1 MNRSSTIYNLVNSPL
16 KNDVVFICANE
27 EEAQN
32 CYKLAKFF
40 QQQTSAYFF
49 PKWDTIPYDRVSPSK
64 QILAMRAKILS
75 ILVSRPKDQFT
86 IIFISAGNLVQK
98 VPSLNSFNNKHL
110 TVSSHRK
117 MKQSIIVDFL
127 ITSGFIRVSTATDAG
142 EFALRGDILDI
153 VISDT
158 ESYRL
163 NFDWENNI
171 TIKSFDSFSQISSEI
186 VEKFEIYPSSE
197 LILSGETIENFKRGF
212 LQNFG
217 ANHSQNPTYLAISEN
232 RHISG
237 AEQLLPLCYDTMVNI
252 TDYLIEPILMN
263 EEIFIRNA
271 KDEIDQIKDFYQSRL
286 ETNRLTPSQFY
297 PVLKPE
303 IMYEMVSPISD
314 HTILEDDVTT
324 PYDQLNFYSESQKLQ
339 HPVGDIFADFVNAH
353 KKSKFIICCPSMSGS
368 QKVAQ
373 ILKLSD
379 IEIVEISNL
388 HDVKCGQVSV
398 ANIMLAES
406 FEAIGHCEEGKARR
420 GNPNNLREIATSHK
434 CAPRND
440 DALTFFIRQQDIIG
454 LRRVGNNTSSS
465 KKLKNILSE
474 LETLSEGDLV
484 VHNEH
489 GIGRFEGVETIE
501 VISIRHDCIKIIYDG
516 DDKLYIPV
524 ENLESIKKYGQNDA
538 PLDKLGGV
546 AWQRRKSKLKNRIG
560 EIAQKLIKIAAERKL
575 LSAEPI
581 YKNEKYDKF
590 CAAFPYTETDDQ
602 LSAIT
607 DIEND
612 LISGHPMDR
621 LICGDVGFG
630 KTEVAMRAAFLAASH
645 KKQVAV
651 IAPTT
656 ILAKQHFTSFRER
669 FALMGMKIA
678 QVSRLTPKSEMSQ
691 IKADIRDGNI
701 DITIGTHALLSK
713 DIQFQDLG
721 MMIVDEE
728 QRFGVLQKE
737 KLKELKHGTHV
748 ISLSATPIPRTLQ
761 MSMLGI
767 RDLSLIATPPID
779 RLPIRTHVI
788 PYDGVIVRDALLRE
802 HARGGRSFYVAPR
815 IADLEDIEKTLKTLV
830 PELKYAIAHGQM
842 APNKINEIMEDFY
855 DGKYDILL
863 STTIIESG
871 IDIPAANTIIIHKAE
886 MLGLSQLYQLRGRVG
901 RSKLRGCAY
910 LIIGNSRTVTQ
921 QALRRLEIM
930 QNIDSLG
937 AGFTIASYDSD
948 LRGFGN
954 LVGDEQSGHIR
965 EVGAELYQEMLETAI
980 ASLGDDAPSEEF
992 VPNINLGTPVFIPEE
1007 YIADNDQRFAL
1018 YKRISLLK
1026 EEDEIAYFHDE
1037 LIDRFGLIPEPT
1049 QNLLYIVKVKVLCK
1063 KIGISDIDV
1072 GPNGMV
1078 IKFIPSEKAND
1089 IVMKYVAKYPR
1100 HTKIRPDNKLA
1111 ILTNGKKID
1120 VYKVLL
1126 EIMG

>member
-1 MNRSSTIYNLVNSPL
+1 MNASSSRIYTIVNATL
-16 KNDVVFICANE
+16 KSDVVFICANE

-32 CYKLAKFF
+32 NYRLSKFF
-40 QQQTSAYFF
+40 NPHSNTYFF
-49 PKWDTIPYDRVSPSK
+49 PKWDTVPYDRVSPNK
-64 QILAMRAKILS
+64 QILSDRAKILS
-75 ILVSRPKDQFT
+75 KLASRRPNEFV
-86 IIFISAGNLVQK
+86 IIFTSAANLLQK
-98 VPSLNSFNNKHL
+98 VPSKEVFTNKHL
-110 TVSSHRK
+110 TVSAKHTI
-117 MKQSIIVDFL
+117 KQLTIIDFL
-127 ITSGFIRVSTATDAG
+127 VASGFIRVSTATEAG

-153 VISDT
+153 VISND

-163 NFDWENNI
+163 NFDWENNVS
-171 TIKSFDSFSQISSEI
+171 IKSFDSFSQISSE
-186 VEKFEIYPSSE
+186 VVDKFDIYPSSE
-197 LILSGETIENFKRGF
+197 MILSSSTIEHFKSAF
-212 LQNFG
+212 LQKFG
-217 ANHSQNPTYLAISEN
+217 VNHSQNPTYIAISEG
-232 RHISG
+232 RHVAG
-237 AEQLLPLCYDTMVNI
+237 AEHILSLCYDKMVNL
-252 TDYLIEPILMN
+252 TDYLVDPEFVN
-263 EEIFIRNA
+263 QEVFIRNS
-271 KDEIDQIKDFYQSRL
+271 KDEIDQIEDFYQSRL

-297 PVLKPE
+297 PLLKPE
-303 IMYEMVSPISD
+303 MMYEMSNVIPG
-314 HTILEDDVTT
+314 ILDVIPAKAGIQSLDNLDSRLRGNDIDGAEGNT
-324 PYDQLNFYSESQKLQ
+324 PNQLNFYSESQKLQ
-339 HPVGDIFADFVNAH
+339 HPVGDIFADFVHSH
-353 KKSKFIICCPSMSGS
+353 KTSKFIICCPSVSGA

-373 ILKLSD
+373 ILRLSD
-379 IEIVEISNL
+379 VEIVEISGISE
-388 HDVKCGQVSV
+388 VKPGQVGV
-398 ANIMLAES
+398 ANITLAES
-406 FEAIGHCEEGKARR
+406 FESR
-420 GNPNNLREIATSHK
+420 SQY
-434 CAPRND
+434 
-440 DALTFFIRQQDIIG
+440 FIRQQDIIG
-454 LRRVGNNTSSS
+454 LRRIRGNTSSS

-474 LETLSEGDLV
+474 LETLSEGELV
-484 VHNEH
+484 VHSEH

-501 VISIRHDCIKIIYDG
+501 VIGIRHDCIKIIYDG

-581 YKNEKYDKF
+581 GKSERYDKF

-602 LSAIT
+602 LSAIA

-630 KTEVAMRAAFLAASH
+630 KTEVAMRATFLAASH

-651 IAPTT
+651 IVPTT
-656 ILAKQHFTSFRER
+656 ILAKQHFMSFRER
-669 FALMGMKIA
+669 FASMGMKIV
-678 QVSRLTPKSEMSQ
+678 QVSRLTPRSEMTQ
-691 IKADIRDGNI
+691 IKADIRDGNV
-701 DITIGTHALLSK
+701 DIAIGTHALLSN
-713 DIQFQDLG
+713 DIKFQDLG
-721 MMIVDEE
+721 MLIVDEE
-728 QRFGVLQKE
+728 QHFGVLQKE

-748 ISLSATPIPRTLQ
+748 LSLSATPIPRTLQ

-788 PYDGVIVRDALLRE
+788 PYDGVVVRDALLKE

-815 IADLEDIEKTLKTLV
+815 IADLEDLEKSLKVLV
-830 PELKYAIAHGQM
+830 PELKYVVAHGQM
-842 APNKINEIMEDFY
+842 APSKINEIMEDFY

-954 LVGDEQSGHIR
+954 LVGDEQSGHVR
-965 EVGAELYQEMLETAI
+965 EVGAELYQEMLEEAI
-980 ASLGDDAPSEEF
+980 CALENNKPSEEF
-992 VPNINLGTPVFIPEE
+992 TPNINLGMPVFIPEE

-1026 EEDEIAYFHDE
+1026 DEDEIENFHDE

-1049 QNLLYIVKVKVLCK
+1049 QNLLYVVKVKVLCK
-1063 KIGISDIDV
+1063 KMGISDIDV

-1078 IKFIPSEKAND
+1078 IKFLPSEQSND
-1089 IVMKYVAKYPR
+1089 MVMKYVAKYPR

-1111 ILTNGKKID
+1111 ILSQGKMVD
-1120 VYKVLL
+1120 VHKVLM
-1126 EIMG
+1126 EMRG